1 HLNIGIRKSW
11 LPQPVFVDWRRKYES
26 QKLIDELRKTA
37 WHQYVAGFF
46 FAEAYV
52 GVGQKDQV
60 LTSLERSYEDHD
72 QWMVFVAAYPGFDRL
87 RSERCFQALLRRM
100 YCPPAH

>member
-1 HLNIGIRKSW
+1 
-11 LPQPVFVDWRRKYES
+11 VDWRRKYES

-52 GVGQKDQV
+52 GVGQKDQA
-60 LTSLERSYEDHD
+60 LTWLERSYEDHD

-87 RSERCFQALLRRM
+87 RSELCFQATQTILIVSESILRSRVM
-100 YCPPAH
+100 ATDRA